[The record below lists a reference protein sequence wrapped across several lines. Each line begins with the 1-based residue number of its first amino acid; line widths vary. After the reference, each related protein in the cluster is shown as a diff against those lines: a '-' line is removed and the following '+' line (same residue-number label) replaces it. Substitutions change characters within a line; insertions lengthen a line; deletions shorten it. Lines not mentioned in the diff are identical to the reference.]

1 MTKSK
6 MMLLV
11 LLLETIKKEMK
22 EVLFNYDIFE
32 EYEEKYEKNT
42 LELISTCIFSLNHI
56 RHTIIAGNS
65 GIG

>member
-1 MTKSK
+1 
-6 MMLLV
+6 
-11 LLLETIKKEMK
+11 MK